1 MIVEDGSGEGN
12 KKIIEKYEK
21 LLKYD
26 EKCNLNEYEKGAHNE
41 LEAVV
46 NDPKEVLIKS
56 FS

>member
-26 EKCNLNEYEKGAHNE
+26 EKRNLNEYEKRC
-41 LEAVV
+41 
-46 NDPKEVLIKS
+46 S
-56 FS
+56 

>member
-1 MIVEDGSGEGN
+1 MIVEDGSEEGN

-26 EKCNLNEYEKGAHNE
+26 EKRNLNEYEKGAHNE

-46 NDPKEVLIKS
+46 NDLKEVLTKS